1 MIIVYSYNFTLI
13 KLYKITNIMKR
24 GLFMDKSFDVLILT
38 QTIEKLCKE
47 NHITVKEMLSK
58 SNLNRNVVDNLK
70 KGSIPSVDK
79 IVKIA
84 DYFNIST
91 DYLLGR
97 TDISMI
103 DLSQRFSKNHNCV
116 QTAINNGNIHLSVD
130 ECSYDEME
138 TELLK
143 VFRELSFRDK
153 IKFINEMM
161 EKSKN
166 NH

>member
-79 IVKIA
+79 IV
-84 DYFNIST
+84 
-91 DYLLGR
+91 
-97 TDISMI
+97 
-103 DLSQRFSKNHNCV
+103 
-116 QTAINNGNIHLSVD
+116 
-130 ECSYDEME
+130 
-138 TELLK
+138 
-143 VFRELSFRDK
+143 
-153 IKFINEMM
+153 
-161 EKSKN
+161 
-166 NH
+166 